1 VADLDP
7 REEFRR
13 LFERTGRSLL
23 AQAYLVT
30 GDRQESQ
37 DLVQEAFLRAWNDW
51 ARFSTLVNQQAWLR
65 RVLYNLAVNRWRNLA
80 VRRSH
85 ERLSRTDPAS
95 PAPGAEHLDVMR
107 ALQSLPMKQ
116 REALVLVAIVDLT
129 TAEAAREMGANE
141 GTVRVWVSRARAT
154 MALLLGLDAV
164 PLKSNGEG
172 DDGT

>member
-1 VADLDP
+1 MADLDP

-85 ERLSRTDPAS
+85 GRLSRSGAAV

-129 TAEAAREMGANE
+129 TAEAAGRWSKRGDRPRLGVPGVGNHGALA
-141 GTVRVWVSRARAT
+141 GARRRAAQEQRR
-154 MALLLGLDAV
+154 GR
-164 PLKSNGEG
+164 
-172 DDGT
+172 